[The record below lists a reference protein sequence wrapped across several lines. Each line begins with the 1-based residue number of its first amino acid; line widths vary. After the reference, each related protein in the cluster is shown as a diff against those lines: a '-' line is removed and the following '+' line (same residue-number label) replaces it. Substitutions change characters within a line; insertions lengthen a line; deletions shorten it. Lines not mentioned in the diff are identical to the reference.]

1 MMQPSVSFSI
11 GACYFRNCS
20 FVQWTFSAPRSQ
32 VSQIL
37 FLLLLATSSR
47 LFLQHSRNLGTAY
60 QLSPELHTLFRTCWG
75 FRDHKAY
82 GSWLSAFRSWSVLRW
97 VDFACWPHLSASAGP
112 TPICHTCEGRGK
124 NIAPKFLL
132 YRTRLC

>member
-1 MMQPSVSFSI
+1 MSHFPSGHPISEIALLYSGHFLLRVP
-11 GACYFRNCS
+11 G
-20 FVQWTFSAPRSQ
+20 Q
-32 VSQIL
+32 VSQSL

-47 LFLQHSRNLGTAY
+47 LFLQHSRNLGTAN

-132 YRTRLC
+132 YRNRLS